1 MTDDQSEEG
10 IPEDRINSITISN
23 FKSNKLS
30 QIDKKQRQ
38 EELEK
43 LKAQGI
49 DQEPGSPLRHD
60 AIRLPNQ
67 VTTQMK

>member
-1 MTDDQSEEG
+1 MADEQNDEG

-43 LKAQGI
+43 LKQLGI
-49 DQEPGSPLRHD
+49 D
-60 AIRLPNQ
+60 
-67 VTTQMK
+67 